1 VRVVKKAP
9 AAKGRVKAKPKA
21 TRSAKANARPKAKA
35 QAKAKA
41 KTKVKAKAKA
51 QPKAK
56 VKAKAKAKP
65 KTKPKAKAQ
74 PKAKAKSAAPPATP
88 KEKAKTKA
96 KSAPKPAPKLS
107 ASPVA
112 KKKAPPKARA
122 RIDRDAPPESTET
135 PRSASNGATLHPLD
149 VAATAYDTDVLTML
163 VREAESD
170 DPREAE
176 EKIRRHLAERHLGEF
191 DSGRINQLRAL
202 KVAVVDEIQRAK
214 DSSYFVGSH
223 GLYANPEDFDH
234 KRLAQDFSERF
245 PSISHEAI
253 VGFIPFAIY
262 CCYLR

>member
-21 TRSAKANARPKAKA
+21 TRSAKAKARPQAKA
-35 QAKAKA
+35 Q
-41 KTKVKAKAKA
+41 
-51 QPKAK
+51 AK
-56 VKAKAKAKP
+56 VKAKAKAKRAAAP
-65 KTKPKAKAQ
+65 VKAKAT
-74 PKAKAKSAAPPATP
+74 PKAKAKA
-88 KEKAKTKA
+88 KAQAKA
-96 KSAPKPAPKLS
+96 KSAPKPASKVS
-107 ASPVA
+107 ARVA

-135 PRSASNGATLHPLD
+135 PRSAGNGATLHPLD

-202 KVAVVDEIQRAK
+202 KAAVVDEIQRAK